1 MRPEDKSGWE
11 LVAQTRSWNFT
22 GQAEGQGHISR
33 VQTGPNAHVGQDGH
47 PPPKSALCGP
57 WPEGQGPLWTIH
69 TRTPMPQCPA
79 AHSHLNSA

>member
-47 PPPKSALCGP
+47 PPPKVCSLWPVARGAGP
-57 WPEGQGPLWTIH
+57 SVDHPHQDTDASVPGSPLA
-69 TRTPMPQCPA
+69 P
-79 AHSHLNSA
+79 